1 MTRAVRRPLRL
12 LDGTGGRTDLDVD
25 PSPDA
30 TVGELA
36 DRLAALSGRPVG
48 GTVAS
53 RWPTDQRSAPP
64 QRDRPLRTH
73 GPRAGSTVEL
83 VDEPVGAA
91 APGDTAPVRLVGP
104 DRDER
109 RLDYGANL
117 IGDTVV
123 EVGDHVAV
131 HALGGATT
139 RVEGAALVGTA
150 RLRHGDLLT
159 ICDTTW
165 TVRVDGPLQPPRS
178 GGWTTAHARR
188 PHVEPAH
195 PIERVVPP
203 TPPASVRLPGF
214 PVLSATVPLLM
225 GVGLWFATGSLLG
238 AAFMIFSVAFVVA
251 SAVEARREARAE
263 DRARVREFHE
273 DLADTVAQLEALAAR
288 QRERNERLGRS
299 PQQLHDLLD
308 PTRDRPHTRLWERCS
323 SGGRAP
329 SVSVRLGTATRPLQ
343 VVVPLPDTG
352 RRELRATLRDTV
364 ERLGTLDDVVV
375 VDLMDCAGL
384 VIESA
389 DESGAAL
396 ARSVVLQLASLL
408 GPDELG
414 VTVLAGEGRDAAWHS
429 ATWLPHRSASSRAV
443 HLVLADGVG
452 LGELAATLDQL
463 GRDRVVVVWLTTPG
477 GPRPSG
483 AGAVLCI
490 VGGEGGG
497 EGGGD
502 GGGATL
508 ELTAPD
514 GVVERIDGL
523 RVDQLGHDEAE
534 PLARSLAALAPAPEV
549 WLQRPGV
556 AAPEP
561 GADLPDRV
569 TLADLLAD
577 PDALVDPAVL
587 AQRWTATGDAARAA
601 DRAANRALHLATP
614 IGVAQGGGVVNID
627 LVDQGPHALVAG
639 TTGSGKSELLRSF
652 LLAAALHHPPDRLH
666 LLLVDYK
673 GGAAFGALS
682 GLPHTVGTVTDLTDE
697 LARRVLVSLRA
708 EVRRR
713 EELIAAE
720 GADRWS
726 GARLL
731 VVIDEFATLATELPE
746 FVDGLVDLAQRGRS
760 LGIHLVLA
768 TQRPAGV
775 VTDAIRANTTLRLA
789 LRVADEDDSR
799 DVVDSPAAAH
809 LPRDL
814 PGRAVLRVGPA
825 TSTTIQVAWSGAD
838 VTRRAAVT
846 LRPLHRRDHRDG
858 PSLMRSGDTDTPAMT
873 QLDAAVA
880 TIRAASALCAIE
892 PPRRPWLDPL
902 PTDLRQVELPA
913 GPRPGA
919 LVVGLVDR
927 PDAQRHD
934 PLMVDLARDGGVV
947 VVGASGSGRSTAL
960 RSLVAA
966 ADEDPRQDWH
976 IYVIDAGAALGDLTA
991 RASVGDV
998 IGVDETERV
1007 PRLLRS
1013 AVAEIERRTGAA
1025 HRGAPLWLLVVDG
1038 IGALE
1043 ERYERRDRGE
1053 AMDLLARI
1061 ARDGRA
1067 AGVHL
1072 ALGAQRRA
1080 EVPVALAGALGA
1092 RILLRCATPD
1102 EAALWGL
1109 GESAAAPEVP
1119 PGRCWVDGHHA
1130 QVAVPDT
1137 APPPARPR
1145 QNPPG
1150 PVPTL
1155 PTVVRLPAESAGRT
1169 DDLVVAVGLDG
1180 DTLATAHLDL
1190 RHHHGIVA
1198 GPPRSGVTTALRTL
1212 VAHHPRA
1219 QLLDADATAGE
1230 VATATLAALAAASD
1244 GRTRV
1249 LAIDDLPSLLD
1260 GPEGHEVATALAQ
1273 VLTAGRRVPLRLV
1286 VGGEVDAMAQCFVD
1300 AVGALRR
1307 GRTGLL
1313 LGGDPELH
1321 GALWHAQLPHRSD
1334 LPPAPGRGWLLG
1346 PGVTHR
1352 VQVALD

>member
-12 LDGTGGRTDLDVD
+12 LDRSGARADLDVD

-36 DRLAALSGRPVG
+36 DRLAALSGQPAG
-48 GTVAS
+48 GTVAA

-64 QRDRPLRTH
+64 PRDRPLRTH

-83 VDEPVGAA
+83 VDEPDGDA

-104 DRDER
+104 DHDER

-123 EVGDHVAV
+123 EVAEHVAV

-165 TVRVDGPLQPPRS
+165 TVRVDGPLQPPRH
-178 GGWTTAHARR
+178 GGWTVAHARR
-188 PHVEPAH
+188 PHVEPDHAA
-195 PIERVVPP
+195 ERVVPP
-203 TPPASVRLPGF
+203 TPPAAVRLPGF

-251 SAVEARREARAE
+251 SAIEARREARAE
-263 DRARVREFHE
+263 DRTRVREFHD
-273 DLADTVAQLEALAAR
+273 DLADTVAQLEELATR
-288 QRERNERLGRS
+288 QRERNERLGLS
-299 PQQLHDLLD
+299 PAQLHELLD
-308 PTRDRPHTRLWERCS
+308 PTRDRPHLRIWERCS
-323 SGGRAP
+323 GGGRAP
-329 SVSVRLGTATRPLQ
+329 TASVRLGTAPRPLR
-343 VVVPLPDTG
+343 VAVPLPDTG

-375 VDLMDCAGL
+375 IDLVDCAGV
-384 VIESA
+384 VIESG
-389 DESGAAL
+389 DESGAGL
-396 ARSVVLQLASLL
+396 ARSVVLQLATLL
-408 GPDELG
+408 GPDELAL
-414 VTVLAGEGRDAAWHS
+414 TVLVGEGRDAAWRS
-429 ATWLPHRSASSRAV
+429 AAWLPHGDSSSRPL

-452 LGELAATLDQL
+452 LGELAATLDRL
-463 GRDRVVVVWLTTPG
+463 GREGVVVVWLTTPG

-483 AGAVLCI
+483 AGAVLRI
-490 VGGEGGG
+490 
-497 EGGGD
+497 D
-502 GGGATL
+502 GHDATL
-508 ELTAPD
+508 ELTSLGGAVD
-514 GVVERIDGL
+514 RVGEL

-556 AAPEP
+556 AAPGT
-561 GADLPDRV
+561 GADLPTRV
-569 TLADLLAD
+569 TLADLLTD
-577 PDALVDPAVL
+577 PDTLVDPAAL
-587 AQRWTATGDAARAA
+587 AQRWTVA
-601 DRAANRALHLATP
+601 RAANRTAHLATP
-614 IGVAQGGGVVNID
+614 IGVARGGGVVNID
-627 LVDQGPHALVAG
+627 LVEQGPHALVAG

-666 LLLVDYK
+666 LMLVDYK
-673 GGAAFGALS
+673 GGAAFGALG
-682 GLPHTVGTVTDLTDE
+682 GLPHTVGTITDLTDD

-731 VVIDEFATLATELPE
+731 VVVDEFATLATELPE

-799 DVVDSPAAAH
+799 DVVDSPAAAR
-809 LPRDL
+809 LPRDA

-825 TSTTIQVAWSGAD
+825 TSATIQVAWSGAEVD
-838 VTRRAAVT
+838 RREAVTVRPLQPARLRDAPRPRDAGDGHTRRA
-846 LRPLHRRDHRDG
+846 
-858 PSLMRSGDTDTPAMT
+858 T

-880 TIRAASALCAIE
+880 TIRDATTLCSID

-902 PTDLRQVELPA
+902 PTDLSRAPLPTA
-913 GPRPGA
+913 PRPGA
-919 LVVGLVDR
+919 VVLGLVDR

-934 PLMVDLARDGGVV
+934 PLVVDLDRDGGVV

-966 ADEDPRQDWH
+966 ADEDPHQDWH
-976 IYVIDAGAALGDLTA
+976 TYVIDAGASLGDLAA

-998 IGVDETERV
+998 VGVDDTERV

-1013 AVAEIERRTGAA
+1013 AVAEIDRRTATG
-1025 HRGAPLWLLVVDG
+1025 HRTHPRWLVVVDG

-1053 AMDLLARI
+1053 AMDLLARV

-1072 ALGAQRRA
+1072 AVSAQRRA
-1080 EVPVALAGALGA
+1080 EIPVALAGALAA
-1092 RILLRCATPD
+1092 RILLRCATAD

-1109 GESAAAPEVP
+1109 GDPAASPEVP
-1119 PGRCWVDGHHA
+1119 PGRCWVHGHTA
-1130 QVAVPDT
+1130 QVAVSDPT
-1137 APPPARPR
+1137 AQRLLRTGPQRPA
-1145 QNPPG
+1145 

-1155 PTVVRLPAESAGRT
+1155 PTEFRFRPAQAAAAEDGQ
-1169 DDLVVAVGLDG
+1169 VAVGLDG
-1180 DTLATAHLDL
+1180 DTLAVVHLDL
-1190 RHHHGIVA
+1190 RHHHAIVA
-1198 GPPRSGVTTALRTL
+1198 GPPRSGVSTALGTL

-1219 QLLDADATAGE
+1219 QLLGADATAGD
-1230 VATATLAALAAASD
+1230 VAAAVNAALVAASD
-1244 GRTRV
+1244 GRSRM
-1249 LAIDDLPSLLD
+1249 LAIDDLPALLD
-1260 GPEGHEVATALAQ
+1260 GPDGHEVATALSQ
-1273 VLTAGRRVPLRLV
+1273 VLGAGRRVPLRLV
-1286 VGGEVDAMAQCFVD
+1286 VGGEVDAMTQCFFD
-1300 AVGALRR
+1300 AVAALRR

-1321 GALWHAQLPHRSD
+1321 AVLWHAQLRHRSD

-1346 PGVTHR
+1346 PGVARR
-1352 VQVALD
+1352 VQVALG

>member
-1 MTRAVRRPLRL
+1 MIRTVRRPLRL
-12 LDGTGGRTDLDVD
+12 LDRTGGRIDLVVD

-36 DRLAALSGRPVG
+36 DRLAALTGRPAG

-64 QRDRPLRTH
+64 LRDRPLRTH

-91 APGDTAPVRLVGP
+91 ASGDAAPVRLVGP
-104 DRDER
+104 DHDER

-123 EVGDHVAV
+123 EVGEHVAV

-165 TVRVDGPLQPPRS
+165 TVRVDGALQPPRS
-178 GGWTTAHARR
+178 GGWTAAHLRR
-188 PHVEPAH
+188 PHVEPEH
-195 PIERVVPP
+195 PTARVVPP

-251 SAVEARREARAE
+251 SAIEARREARAE

-273 DLADTVAQLEALAAR
+273 DLADTVAQLEAMATR
-288 QRERNERLGRS
+288 QRERNERLGLS
-299 PQQLHDLLD
+299 PQQLHELLD
-308 PTRDRPHTRLWERCS
+308 PTRDRPHLRIWERCS
-323 SGGRAP
+323 GGGRAP
-329 SVSVRLGTATRPLQ
+329 TASVRLGTAPRPLR
-343 VVVPLPDTG
+343 VAVPLPDTG

-375 VDLMDCAGL
+375 IDLVDCAGL

-396 ARSVVLQLASLL
+396 ARSVVLQLATLL

-414 VTVLAGEGRDAAWHS
+414 VTVLAGEGRDGAWHS
-429 ATWLPHRSASSRAV
+429 AAWLPHRSASSRAV

-452 LGELAATLDQL
+452 LGELAATLDRL
-463 GRDRVVVVWLTTPG
+463 GPERVVVVWLTTPG

-483 AGAVLCI
+483 AGAVLRL
-490 VGGEGGG
+490 GAGGG
-497 EGGGD
+497 EGGGGE

-534 PLARSLAALAPAPEV
+534 PLARSLAALTPAPEV

-561 GADLPDRV
+561 GADLPARV

-601 DRAANRALHLATP
+601 GRASHLATP

-673 GGAAFGALS
+673 GGAAFGALG
-682 GLPHTVGTVTDLTDE
+682 GLPHTVGTVTDLTDD

-726 GARLL
+726 GARLA
-731 VVIDEFATLATELPE
+731 VVVDEFATLATELPE

-799 DVVDSPAAAH
+799 DVVDSPAAAR
-809 LPRDL
+809 LPRDV

-825 TSTTIQVAWSGAD
+825 TSTTIQVAWSGAE

-846 LRPLHRRDHRDG
+846 LGPLHHRDHRDG
-858 PSLMRSGDTDTPAMT
+858 PAQLRSGETGTPPVT

-880 TIRAASALCAIE
+880 TIRAAGALCSIE

-902 PTDLRQVELPA
+902 PTDLRRIQLPA

-919 LVVGLVDR
+919 VVVGLVDR
-927 PDAQRHD
+927 PDVQRHD
-934 PLMVDLARDGGVV
+934 PLVVDLARDGGVV

-966 ADEDPRQDWH
+966 ADEDPHQAWH
-976 IYVIDAGAALGDLTA
+976 TYVIDAGAALGDLAA

-998 IGVDETERV
+998 IGVDDTERV

-1013 AVAEIERRTGAA
+1013 AVAEIERRSGAA
-1025 HRGAPLWLLVVDG
+1025 HRSEPRWLLVVDG
-1038 IGALE
+1038 VGAFE
-1043 ERYERRDRGE
+1043 ERFERRDRGE
-1053 AMDLLARI
+1053 SMDLLARI

-1092 RILLRCATPD
+1092 RIVLRCATPD

-1109 GESAAAPEVP
+1109 GETAAAPEVP

-1137 APPPARPR
+1137 APVTTRL
-1145 QNPPG
+1145 QQDPPG

-1155 PTVVRLPAESAGRT
+1155 PTVVRLPAEPAGPT
-1169 DDLVVAVGLDG
+1169 EDLVVALGLDG
-1180 DTLATAHLDL
+1180 DTLAIAHLDL

-1198 GPPRSGVTTALRTL
+1198 GPPRSGVSTALRTL

-1230 VATATLAALAAASD
+1230 VAAATLAALTAASD
-1244 GRTRV
+1244 RRARV

-1260 GPEGHEVATALAQ
+1260 GPDGHEVATALAQ
-1273 VLTAGRRVPLRLV
+1273 VLAAGRRVPLRLV
-1286 VGGEVDAMAQCFVD
+1286 VGGEVDAMAQCFCD
-1300 AVGALRR
+1300 AVSALRR

-1313 LGGDPELH
+1313 LGGDPDLH
-1321 GALWHAQLPHRSD
+1321 AALWHAQLPHRSD

-1346 PGVTHR
+1346 PGLARR
-1352 VQVALD
+1352 VQVALG